1 MWKHQKDVAWGSVVL
16 QERLN
21 PGSPEGKV
29 VFALKLFKASA
40 VPDEGRKEK
49 KIQRRTKI

>member
-1 MWKHQKDVAWGSVVL
+1 LCKHQEDVAWGSVVL

-21 PGSPEGKV
+21 PGSPKGKV

-40 VPDEGRKEK
+40 VPDVGSKENK
-49 KIQRRTKI
+49 Q